1 MATKKKALQ
10 AAAGAAG
17 AGGAE
22 PVGIDFDGTNDYLS
36 RSTDLV
42 GNADGKTFT
51 FSFWVYP
58 ANPSNDYEF
67 YSLGSGSSVRFR
79 VYAAGS
85 VVWIIGY
92 NTSGGIIL
100 NASFNKI
107 LPLNTWSH
115 FVVSVDLANT
125 ANRYVYLNDSPI
137 TVTWTTYSNTAID
150 FTQPEH
156 YIGSYLAVGR
166 NLEEM
171 RLAGVYLDYTYRNLS
186 IEANRRLFIDAD
198 GRYVKPPTTGII
210 SVPMDDPE
218 DPARNDGTG
227 GNFTLNGTVA
237 RSGRGPNQYNAA
249 ASTIDGS
256 NDFLSKTSLSYGS
269 DGKTASSSVQF
280 KIDTQTNNIIVFALA
295 DGVSTRAQ
303 PLRLTWSGTKY
314 TVTIDHNLTTGPTA
328 FQFRG
333 TDPISLG
340 KWYQVDWSVDL
351 TNTAN
356 RHVLI
361 NGVAAN
367 GTWSD
372 YLNTNLDFSSL
383 SEAYVGAAKA
393 AVAKL
398 NGEIGTVWYKP
409 NQYIDLS
416 VDNPFYDTE
425 TDKPKYLGANGEL
438 PTGSSP
444 LIYLPLR
451 ADDAGNNLGTGGD
464 FTVNSGP
471 YVGARGPS
479 EYIARSVYLD
489 ANYLSRTSLTG
500 LTDSKLITVVMS
512 IYAPSSTGIRLV
524 LGESASLSDNKML
537 ITGTGSPGNATI
549 TFRCWD
555 ATGTYVINSQLTAVP
570 VSNTAWTTFFLSVD
584 TSDTGKRF
592 MTTTDGGTQN
602 WYTYNT
608 SGTPDFSSIT
618 KVVMGQNVDGSSVLF
633 RDLANVYFATSYIDF
648 SQESNRL
655 KFVDAFGYPV
665 DLSPQ
670 IENEDIPTP
679 LIYMKF
685 KDKAELGA
693 NSGSGGDFTVN
704 GTVVSGSDVKG

>member
-1 MATKKKALQ
+1 MGITPT
-10 AAAGAAG
+10 

-36 RSTDLV
+36 RIAGLT
-42 GNADGKTFT
+42 GAIDGKTFT
-51 FSFWVYP
+51 FSSWFYITSTSGDQRIYH
-58 ANPSNDYEF
+58 SNDT
-67 YSLGSGSSVRFR
+67 GSGWPRFAVALNLSGAGANLINVVSYPTDGTVRLNINT
-79 VYAAGS
+79 AANS
-85 VVWIIGY
+85 IS
-92 NTSGGIIL
+92 T
-100 NASFNKI
+100 
-107 LPLNTWSH
+107 NTWMH
-115 FVVSVDLANT
+115 VLVSVDMSSQANSKIYINDVNSAVTFGTFTNTNLAFN
-125 ANRYVYLNDSPI
+125 ND
-137 TVTWTTYSNTAID
+137 VHN
-150 FTQPEH
+150 
-156 YIGSYLAVGR
+156 IGAETSSAGRVGG
-166 NLEEM
+166 

-186 IEANRRLFIDAD
+186 VEANRRLFIDAD

-295 DGVSTRAQ
+295 NGVSTRAQ

-471 YVGARGPS
+471 YVGARGSS
-479 EYIARSVYLD
+479 EYWAESAKFNGTNQYLQRLASGSSALGASNGKVASFAVAYRGNGAMSSNDYTFGTGTNANTFSSYFSLFWANSSGRMNVIAKNSAGTNIYVNTSTNAYATD
-489 ANYLSRTSLTG
+489 AWHVMLCSFDLGNSLSNFWIDGVNNNVASTLLNDTVAFSQEQFVVAGLSTNTSYLSNQNIG
-500 LTDSKLITVVMS
+500 
-512 IYAPSSTGIRLV
+512 
-524 LGESASLSDNKML
+524 
-537 ITGTGSPGNATI
+537 
-549 TFRCWD
+549 FFWF
-555 ATGTYVINSQLTAVP
+555 
-570 VSNTAWTTFFLSVD
+570 NTE
-584 TSDTGKRF
+584 
-592 MTTTDGGTQN
+592 
-602 WYTYNT
+602 
-608 SGTPDFSSIT
+608 
-618 KVVMGQNVDGSSVLF
+618 
-633 RDLANVYFATSYIDF
+633 YIDF
-648 SQESNRL
+648 SQEANRL
-655 KFVDAFGYPV
+655 KFFDAFNFPV
-665 DLSPQ
+665 DVG
-670 IENEDIPTP
+670 EDGSLPTGNQP
-679 LIYMKF
+679 LIYMNEGF
-685 KDKAELGA
+685 HLGT
-693 NSGSGGDFTVN
+693 NLGSGGNFTPVN
-704 GTVVSGSDVKG
+704 TPTDGGYVKG